1 MSAFECKKCGKCC
14 TLFHWFREDDPTRI
28 MLDSGDGTCKYFDR
42 ASRLCS
48 IYESR
53 PIICNHSQYFD
64 EYLKDRMTREDF
76 DVFLNLF
83 CERIRSDDIS

>member
-1 MSAFECKKCGKCC
+1 MFECKKCGKCC
-14 TLFHWFREDDPTRI
+14 TLFHLFPKDNELRI

-53 PIICNHSQYFD
+53 PIICNHAKYYEQ
-64 EYLKDRMTREDF
+64 YLKDRLTREDY
-76 DVFLNLF
+76 DVFMKLF
-83 CERIRSDDIS
+83 CDRIRGDDIH